1 VAALTSSTTT
11 ETCPPITILGLDL
24 SLTGSGAVRYKLP
37 WAGDFKDIE
46 SLHVGRKLSKDASE
60 YDCLCRLRYL
70 RDEIL
75 EFADGCQVVAVEQY
89 AFSRGASRAHALG
102 ELGGVVKLALL
113 GLGLEIVPLT
123 ASHVRSCLGK
133 FPRKAPK
140 EHVAALIRKLGAPD
154 RWSDDVIDSFV
165 TANGWSVAN
174 GYGGIVIR

>member
-1 VAALTSSTTT
+1 MAEPTSSTTT
-11 ETCPPITILGLDL
+11 ESLTILGLDL

-60 YDCLCRLRYL
+60 YDQLCRLRYI

-75 EFADGCQVVAVEQY
+75 EFADGCQVAAVENY

-102 ELGGVVKLALL
+102 ELGGVVKLGLL
-113 GLGLEIVPLT
+113 GLGLEVVPLT

-133 FPRKAPK
+133 FPRSKPK

-154 RWSDDVIDSFV
+154 RWLNDEIDAFV
-165 TANGWSVAN
+165 VSNGWSVAN